1 MRVDVINSATREE
14 FEEVSQALLGLARHV
29 LNQGAELE
37 PVIAVRAPVPDEEF
51 GDGAELKMGIGLLP
65 VGMLQTEEA
74 GDAGKNR
81 VAALMHQMV
90 LQPEVRLVGYM
101 AEAWMSKAEPGA
113 DTSRIRPSE
122 DPARTECV
130 IITLLSADCQAM
142 QICPIVRREDSVEL
156 TEEPLQFDRENG
168 LSLRGRF
175 MREPQVIN

>member
-1 MRVDVINSATREE
+1 MTSATRKE
-14 FEEVSQALLGLARHV
+14 FEEVRQVLLGLARHV

-37 PVIAVRAPVPDEEF
+37 PVIAVMAPVPGEESE
-51 GDGAELKMGIGLLP
+51 DSAEPKMGVGLLP
-65 VGMLQTEEA
+65 VGMFQTEEA
-74 GDAGKNR
+74 GDAGKNHI
-81 VAALMHQMV
+81 AALMHRMV
-90 LQPEVRLVGYM
+90 LQREVRLVGYM

-113 DTSRIRPSE
+113 DTSRIRPLE

-156 TEEPLQFDRENG
+156 TEEPLRFDRENG